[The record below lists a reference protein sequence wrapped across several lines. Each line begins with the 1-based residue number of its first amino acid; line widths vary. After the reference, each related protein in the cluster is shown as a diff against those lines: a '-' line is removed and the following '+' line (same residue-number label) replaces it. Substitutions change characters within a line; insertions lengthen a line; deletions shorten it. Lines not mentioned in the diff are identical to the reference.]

1 MPMTIDPPA
10 ETPLEVHGRTSGEL
24 MRELRKQRHLVLRDV
39 TEATRRIAEAQNN
52 EEYAISPGRLSEVEN
67 KGVVPGIFR
76 LYALSVVYQVELR
89 ELLSYFGIPRE

>member
-1 MPMTIDPPA
+1 MQSTLD
-10 ETPLEVHGRTSGEL
+10 TPTEPRLEIHGQTSGEL
-24 MRELRKQRHLVLRDV
+24 MRDLRKQRHLVLRHV
-39 TEATRRIAEAQNN
+39 TEATRRIAQAQNN

-89 ELLSYFGIPRE
+89 ELLACFGVPRE